1 MEQSGEPRLAVEI
14 VLFMDQE
21 GFHQQAML
29 GHRKGMWA
37 LGLAIPPGYPG
48 SRSLSRPGRYSLA
61 NRCLAPNGRALCFK
75 PTGLTWERAVS
86 AR

>member
-37 LGLAIPPGYPG
+37 LGLAIPARHPCQAMGDV
-48 SRSLSRPGRYSLA
+48 LD
-61 NRCLAPNGRALCFK
+61 FDI
-75 PTGLTWERAVS
+75 ER
-86 AR
+86 